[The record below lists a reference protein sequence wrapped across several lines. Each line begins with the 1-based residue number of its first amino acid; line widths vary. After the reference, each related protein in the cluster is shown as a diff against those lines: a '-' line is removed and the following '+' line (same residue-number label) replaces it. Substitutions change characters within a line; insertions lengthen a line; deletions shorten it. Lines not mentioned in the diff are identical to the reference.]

1 MDIDDVITMSIYIV
15 ATIILFYILL
25 FFSLLSVAI
34 SVLGFS
40 ATCALLGYMQAR
52 IERCYIILLIGS
64 IIALPIIFVITINLP
79 GYPFFPVFTSTRK
92 LGILG
97 NLNPNYYM
105 NLRGSLETYNFMIF
119 QFVLL
124 YIEVVLVI
132 ALISSAVG
140 GLFSEVR

>member
-1 MDIDDVITMSIYIV
+1 MSIYIV